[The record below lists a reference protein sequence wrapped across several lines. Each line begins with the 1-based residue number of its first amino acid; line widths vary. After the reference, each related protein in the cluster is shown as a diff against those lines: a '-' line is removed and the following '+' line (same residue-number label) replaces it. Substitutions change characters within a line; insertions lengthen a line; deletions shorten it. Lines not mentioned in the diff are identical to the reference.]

1 MTTPGEPGADLV
13 ATVQQLPEPECW
25 NLLASVHVGR
35 VGLVVDGRPQ
45 ILPVNYALDG
55 RTVLFRTAP
64 DTVLNEASMSEVAF
78 EVDHI
83 DDTTHEG
90 WSVLL
95 QGFVQDITEAIGA
108 NAERIRQL
116 SLVTWAPG
124 TRPRWFQVEPDS
136 VSGRRIRVRRP
147 RSDASPWR
155 GVR

>member
-1 MTTPGEPGADLV
+1 MCTSD
-13 ATVQQLPEPECW
+13 
-25 NLLASVHVGR
+25 S

-136 VSGRRIRVRRP
+136 VSGRRIRVLP
-147 RSDASPWR
+147 ASL
-155 GVR
+155 